1 MAMDR
6 LPRAQLEA
14 FRRNLTRLRL
24 AAGFTQEHLAER
36 AGISSRYLQKIEAGW
51 MGCSVAVLV
60 RLRRALDVSWDSL
73 LRGLK

>member
-6 LPRAQLEA
+6 LPGAQLEA

-24 AAGFTQEHLAER
+24 GAGLTQERLAER
-36 AGISSRYLQKIEAGW
+36 AAISSRYLQKIEAGW
-51 MGCSVAVLV
+51 MGCSLAVLV
-60 RLRRALDVSWDSL
+60 RLRRALNASWNDL